1 MKNSK
6 KILFLGRY
14 KDQISIKILK
24 LLNKKFVS
32 VDYVFSKKHYE
43 KLPKKFERKKFDCVL
58 SYRNYIVLTKK
69 FLKLNKI
76 SINLHPGPPQYRG
89 IGCLNF
95 AIYNREKNYGVT
107 CHFMKPKIDS
117 GEIIISK
124 NFLMPKNVTVSK
136 LLKKTSLEG
145 FKVLRKIILLI
156 ENMNYQKKLL
166 DMVKINKKLK
176 WSKKKYTKKEL
187 EDLYWIK
194 SEKNKNKLNL
204 IIKSTLFRKFKPYI
218 IKNNV
223 KFFYNKTI

>member
-24 LLNKKFVS
+24 LLNKKFVN

-43 KLPKKFERKKFDCVL
+43 KLPKKFKGKKFDCVL

-156 ENMNYQKKLL
+156 ENMNYQKKLKE
-166 DMVKINKKLK
+166 MVKINKKLK
-176 WSKKKYTKKEL
+176 WSKKKYTKKDL